1 MKTIKNIGLKLAVIM
16 AVFMAVPAVG
26 QAQVKKG
33 YANVDWQ
40 FNVPLSNK
48 FASTASGWGM
58 NFEAGYF
65 ITDNIGVGLFLAYS
79 TNNEYFG
86 QKTLNISETAAMTT
100 DQQHSLFQLPFGA
113 SSRYRFVPERQF
125 IPYLSLKLGPEYSE
139 MSSYYNVYKSH
150 DYDWGFYISPEVGI
164 TMYPTQDKSVGF
176 HVALYYSYATN
187 KGNVLTYSLDGLN
200 NFGFRLGLAF

>member
-1 MKTIKNIGLKLAVIM
+1 M
-16 AVFMAVPAVG
+16 
-26 QAQVKKG
+26 KKG

-58 NFEAGYF
+58 NFEGGYF

-113 SSRYRFVPERQF
+113 SFRYRFVPESQF

>member
-1 MKTIKNIGLKLAVIM
+1 
-16 AVFMAVPAVG
+16 
-26 QAQVKKG
+26 
-33 YANVDWQ
+33 
-40 FNVPLSNK
+40 
-48 FASTASGWGM
+48 
-58 NFEAGYF
+58 
-65 ITDNIGVGLFLAYS
+65 
-79 TNNEYFG
+79 
-86 QKTLNISETAAMTT
+86 MTT

-113 SSRYRFVPERQF
+113 SFRYRFVPESQF

>member
-1 MKTIKNIGLKLAVIM
+1 
-16 AVFMAVPAVG
+16 
-26 QAQVKKG
+26 
-33 YANVDWQ
+33 
-40 FNVPLSNK
+40 
-48 FASTASGWGM
+48 M
-58 NFEAGYF
+58 NFEGGYF

-86 QKTLNISETAAMTT
+86 QRTLNISETAAMTT

-113 SSRYRFVPERQF
+113 SFRYRFVPESQF

-164 TMYPTQDKSVGF
+164 TMGLLFRSI
-176 HVALYYSYATN
+176 
-187 KGNVLTYSLDGLN
+187 NVFRTFERCSIRLIKDHL
-200 NFGFRLGLAF
+200 FRLLIRLTS